1 MNQINWENINDAP
14 RFSKCVENQTVEAK
28 IISVYDGDTVKAIFP
43 LNGVLYKWNCRLIG
57 IDTPEI
63 RTSYALEKKYGY
75 EVRDKLREK
84 ILNSVVQLKCGDLD
98 KYGRLLVEIV
108 CDNGSCNVNQWLI
121 DNNYAFAYDGGTK
134 QSWSDYLFNKSVEEF
149 KTAK

>member
-1 MNQINWENINDAP
+1 M
-14 RFSKCVENQTVEAK
+14 
-28 IISVYDGDTVKAIFP
+28 YDGDTVKAIFP

-98 KYGRLLVEIV
+98 KYGRLLGKIYLKQENDGQSGGGKSVSIN
-108 CDNGSCNVNQWLI
+108 DWLVQ
-121 DNNYAFAYDGGTK
+121 NKYAFPYDGGKK
-134 QSWSDYLFNKSVEEF
+134 QDWGKYLLEQHQVGGIH
-149 KTAK
+149 